1 MKTLHL
7 TNAWHATSGGI
18 GTFYRSLLSQANQKG
33 HFLRLVVPSDR
44 DRIEEAGTFGRVYH
58 VKSARAPLYFGYR
71 MLYPHHY
78 LSPHGR
84 IREILN
90 AERPDL
96 IEICDKYTLPYLGGL
111 LRVHKLQGVDLTAPV
126 IGLSCERMDENMLA
140 YFSGSALGKRFCRW
154 YMKNIYFPQFD
165 HHIATSD
172 HTAGELDDA
181 SRGHKVRR
189 GVWVMPMGV
198 DTASFSPDLR
208 SAPLRA
214 HLARRCGGHE
224 QSFLLLYAGR
234 LAPEKNLPLLAE
246 AMGNLAS
253 RRERDFRLL
262 VAGEGML
269 RETFQRLCDAAAP
282 GRVCFLEH
290 ISSKTELARLYASAD
305 VFVHPNPREPF
316 GIAPLEAMASGLAL
330 VAPNS
335 GGVTSYA
342 DSGNAWLAD
351 ASPDAFAAAI
361 EAAATRGPARDAK
374 ITCALATAQRYEWS
388 SIAGEFLDFYRE
400 TVECFRGERSETT
413 RPARFYS
420 TPGDYWGREVP
431 ETGPAIPQSIG

>member
-18 GTFYRSLLSQANQKG
+18 GTFYRSLIDQANQRG
-33 HFLRLVVPSDR
+33 HSLRLVVPSDR
-44 DRIEEAGTFGRVYH
+44 DRMEEAGKFGRVYH

-71 MLYPHHY
+71 MLYPGHY
-78 LSPHGR
+78 LSPRGR
-84 IREILN
+84 ICEILN

-111 LRVHKLQGVDLTAPV
+111 LRVHKLKGVDLTAPV

-140 YFSGSALGKRFCRW
+140 YFSGSALGKWFCRW

-165 HHIATSD
+165 HHIANSE
-172 HTAGELDDA
+172 HTAGELYEA

-198 DTASFSPDLR
+198 DTTRFSPELR
-208 SAPLRA
+208 SADLRRS
-214 HLARRCGGHE
+214 LVSRCGGDRG
-224 QSFLLLYAGR
+224 SVLLLYAGR
-234 LAPEKNLPLLAE
+234 LAPEKNLQLLAE
-246 AMGNLAS
+246 TMGVLAS
-253 RRERDFRLL
+253 RLDRDFRLL
-262 VAGEGML
+262 VAGQGML
-269 RETFQRLCDAAAP
+269 RESFERLCHAAAP
-282 GRVCFLEH
+282 GRVCFLGH
-290 ISSKTELARLYASAD
+290 MASKGELAGLYANAD

-330 VAPNS
+330 VAPNC

-351 ASPDAFAAAI
+351 ASAGAFAAAI
-361 EAAATRGPARDAK
+361 DSATAPGPDRNAK
-374 ITCALATAQRYEWS
+374 ITSALATAQRYEWS

-400 TVECFRGERSETT
+400 AAECFRGERSETT

-420 TPGDYWGREVP
+420 TPGDYWGREVA
-431 ETGPAIPQSIG
+431 EAGPAVPQGIG